1 MKKKDI
7 PPPVLEAKPSYCLIV
22 IRPFGDYRRG
32 DRITD
37 QEEMDEILNSHYA
50 RHIHKLKL

>member
-37 QEEMDEILNSHYA
+37 QEEMDEILASHYA